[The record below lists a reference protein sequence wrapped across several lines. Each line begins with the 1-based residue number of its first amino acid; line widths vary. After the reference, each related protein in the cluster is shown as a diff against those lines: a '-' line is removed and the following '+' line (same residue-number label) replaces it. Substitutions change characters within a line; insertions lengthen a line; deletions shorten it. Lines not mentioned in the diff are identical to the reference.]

1 MFKIQNEIAS
11 LAMTPLYHSRI
22 LCHSR
27 TIPVIPAP
35 SSVIPAPSSV
45 IPAPSSVIPS
55 LTGNPGLIFFN
66 F

>member
-35 SSVIPAPSSV
+35 SLSFPRHPCHSRTIP
-45 IPAPSSVIPS
+45 VIPS